1 MSWMQL
7 APQGRVPRAR
17 YRTSCVVNRK
27 KMYLFGGH
35 DGSRHLNDVHVF
47 SFDTQSWAT
56 MKTEGPPPIPRD
68 SHVAVSHGNSMFVF
82 GGSTGSAMNDFHEL
96 RLDSAAWAPVKTNS
110 GHTAPCPRF
119 CHVAVSYN
127 DSLFIFGARV
137 GKLRRLRRR
146 VAAALFIW
154 STFHYWVQSY

>member
-1 MSWMQL
+1 
-7 APQGRVPRAR
+7 
-17 YRTSCVVNRK
+17 
-27 KMYLFGGH
+27 MYLFGGH

-56 MKTEGPPPIPRD
+56 MKTEGSPPIPRD

-127 DSLFIFGARV
+127 DSLFIFGAR
-137 GKLRRLRRR
+137 GGFAEMSIIFFLQRAPKLYCIARCGFLDLISVR
-146 VAAALFIW
+146 ALL
-154 STFHYWVQSY
+154 